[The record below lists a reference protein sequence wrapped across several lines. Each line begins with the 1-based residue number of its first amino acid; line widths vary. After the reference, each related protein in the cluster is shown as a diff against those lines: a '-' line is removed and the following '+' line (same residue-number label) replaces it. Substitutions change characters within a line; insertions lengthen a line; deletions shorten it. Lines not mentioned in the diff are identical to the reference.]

1 MSTYGYSRTMQKR
14 NNSKKIAAMLLGVA
28 VIAFGIVGGRTYF
41 VNKKVNDTKEALTL
55 IEEEKIKLQ
64 QQVETLGVEIEN
76 LEMQSKKLESV
87 LWRFEPII
95 IPESMK

>member
-14 NNSKKIAAMLLGVA
+14 NNSKKIAAMVLGVS
-28 VIAFGIVGGRTYF
+28 VVAFGIVGGRTYF
-41 VNKKVNDTKEALTL
+41 VNKKVNDSKEALAL
-55 IEEEKIKLQ
+55 IEEEKIKLE
-64 QQVETLGVEIEN
+64 QQVEALGVDIEN